1 MQEKPHVLHILNL
14 LKDLLTSA
22 PSASDPAPRLP
33 AYTTL
38 LLAHALRA
46 LFYPS
51 NFIYPLTARFL
62 LQRPA
67 LDATDVPMLFGML
80 YSASD
85 DWKKERAWIVRF
97 LADGIAG
104 ADEWRILK
112 RRHTWDLLASLVQ
125 SESRDRTLRRGVL
138 EVSRSDLDQI
148 GARADGRWELGAG
161 ERHVQCARDGVVAPP
176 ARTARVDRDAAA
188 DDAR

>member
-14 LKDLLTSA
+14 LKDLPSIA
-22 PSASDPAPRLP
+22 PSTDDEAPRLP

-38 LLAHALRA
+38 LLAHAFRA

-62 LQRPA
+62 LQRPT
-67 LDATDVPMLFGML
+67 LDSTDVPMLFGML

-97 LADGIAG
+97 LADGMVSSE
-104 ADEWRILK
+104 EWRVLK
-112 RRHTWDLLASLVQ
+112 RRHTWDLLASLLQ
-125 SESRDRTLRRGVL
+125 SEERDRALRRGVL
-138 EVSRSDLDQI
+138 EVRKYFVLHITSY
-148 GARADGRWELGAG
+148 AELLWWLGTR
-161 ERHVQCARDGVVAPP
+161 ERHVQWTSHDVA
-176 ARTARVDRDAAA
+176 AS
-188 DDAR
+188 